1 MAELKYWLWLTSLRE
16 PRNTEKR
23 ELLRR
28 LGGPE
33 RLYYAEEEE
42 LALTG
47 LSRVPA
53 SDPLCQAVAAG
64 QEHGRAQQ
72 NFR

>member
-1 MAELKYWLWLTSLRE
+1 MSNLKYWLWLTSLRE

-33 RLYYAEEEE
+33 RLYYAEEE
-42 LALTG
+42 
-47 LSRVPA
+47 
-53 SDPLCQAVAAG
+53 
-64 QEHGRAQQ
+64 
-72 NFR
+72 